1 MQDEMKGVRT
11 HSRFKLLESGNDVN
25 VEVNNTTILPI
36 MTMMQIIMNQ
46 FLKYIKMSPC
56 LFQIQLILMLYSY
69 GAKRCNCCK

>member
-1 MQDEMKGVRT
+1 MKGVRT

-25 VEVNNTTILPI
+25 VEVKNTTILPI

-46 FLKYIKMSPC
+46 FLKCIKLPPC
-56 LFQIQLILMLYSY
+56 LFQIQLMLYSY